1 MTPDL
6 AARLRSASKADGNR
20 YELCLSV
27 AEVRQIMHQLDE
39 LEKLRQQVL
48 DQVRQQT
55 GVDAFCAKLAETP
68 AHIGPP
74 TNGCEI

>member
-6 AARLRSASKADGNR
+6 AARLRSASKADGNQ

-39 LEKLRQQVL
+39 LEKLRQEVL
-48 DQVRQQT
+48 EQVREQT
-55 GVDAFCAKLAETP
+55 GVDAFCEKLRHLPAPPETDAKA
-68 AHIGPP
+68 
-74 TNGCEI
+74 

>member
-39 LEKLRQQVL
+39 LERLKKQVE
-48 DQVRQQT
+48 
-55 GVDAFCAKLAETP
+55 VDGFVEAMRKAIPDHRLNQEGGGT
-68 AHIGPP
+68 
-74 TNGCEI
+74 

>member
-27 AEVRQIMHQLDE
+27 AEVRQIMQQLDE
-39 LEKLRQQVL
+39 LEKLRQQV
-48 DQVRQQT
+48 R
-55 GVDAFCAKLAETP
+55 VDDFCAKLVETP

-74 TNGCEI
+74 TNGCDI